1 MNACQNPSN
10 VPSRAITWEEAELL
24 ELYRECDDEW
34 RDFVMMSA
42 LAAVE
47 QHNGPAPPGRGSLTL
62 VEGWVG
68 RRYPPHRIR
77 LLGRG

>member
-42 LAAVE
+42 LAAAE
-47 QHNGPAPPGRGSLTL
+47 QHNGPAPPGHAPLAL
-62 VEGWVG
+62 VEGWAW
-68 RRYPPHRIR
+68 RRYPPPPHQAAR
-77 LLGRG
+77 